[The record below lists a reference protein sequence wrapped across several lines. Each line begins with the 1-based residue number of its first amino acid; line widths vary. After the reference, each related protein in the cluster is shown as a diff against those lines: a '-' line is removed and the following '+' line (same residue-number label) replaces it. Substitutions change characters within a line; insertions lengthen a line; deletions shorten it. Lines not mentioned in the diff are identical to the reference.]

1 MMELQPIQE
10 QDVYTVTYS
19 TQNLLSSGGKATSYI
34 LGLCVHYLGADHLIS
49 GGGVEE
55 NMEINKIFPILLKIN
70 KIFPSLLEI
79 NKLFLILPEKNELF
93 HPKNNLFLGLIP

>member
-1 MMELQPIQE
+1 MYAKDKMI
-10 QDVYTVTYS
+10 
-19 TQNLLSSGGKATSYI
+19 
-34 LGLCVHYLGADHLIS
+34 LGADHLIS
-49 GGGVEE
+49 GGGGVEE

-93 HPKNNLFLGLIP
+93 HPKNNLFVGLIP